1 MELPELVELRKEAD
15 APPQLLL
22 LGAEILG
29 NKVYAPGY
37 ITLEEAVS
45 ASQEFE
51 WEGWIFRVTED
62 LPSKTAAIVPL
73 FLQDPIELEIVKWP
87 TKS

>member
-1 MELPELVELRKEAD
+1 MELPELMELRLEAE

-29 NKVYAPGY
+29 SKIYSSGY
-37 ITLEEAVS
+37 ITPEGEIPAN
-45 ASQEFE
+45 QEFIWEE
-51 WEGWIFRVTED
+51 WKFRTTEQ
-62 LPSKTAAIVPL
+62 LPGKTAAIIPL
-73 FLQDPIELEIVKWP
+73 FLQSPIELEIVKWP